1 MDEAC
6 RLSLCPDCFIEGHI
20 GHKKGRVKEIY
31 ENTKLTVN
39 AALESLGQKTKELE
53 DKIKATDEEIKKNKV
68 DQPEGKPTIN
78 IFSTLLDKAAKN
90 QKDIIVQK
98 MTNFKEQQL
107 NSQLR
112 EITEFKKNVQQMS
125 ICDCV
130 NKAPQILQEAE
141 LLKLTQVEE
150 FKQIEDPEYA

>member
-6 RLSLCPDCFIEGHI
+6 RLALCPECFIEGHI
-20 GHKKGRVKEIY
+20 GHKRVMIKEAY
-31 ENTKLTVN
+31 ESSKLKVN

-53 DKIKATDEEIKKNKV
+53 DKVKATDEEIKKNKV
-68 DQPEGKPTIN
+68 DKPEGKPTIN

-90 QKDIIVQK
+90 QKDLIVQK

-150 FKQIEDPEYA
+150 LKQIEDPEYA

>member
-1 MDEAC
+1 
-6 RLSLCPDCFIEGHI
+6 
-20 GHKKGRVKEIY
+20 
-31 ENTKLTVN
+31 
-39 AALESLGQKTKELE
+39 
-53 DKIKATDEEIKKNKV
+53 
-68 DQPEGKPTIN
+68 
-78 IFSTLLDKAAKN
+78 
-90 QKDIIVQK
+90 

-141 LLKLTQVEE
+141 LLKLTQVEDL
-150 FKQIEDPEYA
+150 KQIEDPDYAYGEFVFENYLARHKNLPDG